1 MKELFESNLPD
12 TPTPLNSTGGYKNA
26 AGSFPIGKS
35 LQRKVK
41 SRDDLSQPKG
51 DLKEEYPKGNQSE
64 KPKSNNPLTTTS
76 GSENNAVDR
85 YFGAFSIESKRHVR
99 DLLAKHP
106 LFGKEGNVRLNRTEN
121 NTRAVLHNDPIKII
135 NNGGSITYEKP

>member
-1 MKELFESNLPD
+1 MKELFESNIPD

-26 AGSFPIGKS
+26 AGSFPIGRS

-64 KPKSNNPLTTTS
+64 KPRPNNPLTTTS

-85 YFGAFSIESKRHVR
+85 YFGAFSIESKRHVT

-106 LFGKEGNVRLNRTEN
+106 LFGKDSNVRLNRTEN